1 MEVQRQDRR
10 GRKLKRQCHA
20 SPVPSYSS
28 INPVSALTRGGI
40 PSARPQ
46 EQDMTSD
53 QQIRDDLQD
62 RLKARA
68 EVIGHEP
75 DGEDVAAVIGET
87 ALRFDVQADRVRDL

>member
-1 MEVQRQDRR
+1 M
-10 GRKLKRQCHA
+10 
-20 SPVPSYSS
+20 P
-28 INPVSALTRGGI
+28 I
-40 PSARPQ
+40 
-46 EQDMTSD
+46 SD

-87 ALRFDVQADRVRDL
+87 ALRFDVSPDRVRDLWVSMICLAGGM